1 MTYAKSPFPSLMMK
15 SLSLKGLALL
25 HPFHSHSLVC
35 SLEVTLFKFSPPP
48 QQTHIFLAIF
58 QAMSTSRTS
67 DVSLKGYQSKPTQ
80 MNLSLLQ
87 RNASTSGERRGR
99 GKQAEPG
106 RFLGVRRRPWGR
118 YAAEIRN
125 PLTKERHW
133 LGTFDTAEE
142 AALAYDRAAL
152 SMKGC
157 QARTNFVY
165 SKDTNIFHNALTP
178 FNSQPLLP
186 PSHNTHNNMQL
197 TNQTTLSH
205 LPTFTSHVENPSS
218 DLYADSETAFGS
230 PQDDNFFFS
239 TQSNS
244 GYLECIVPGN
254 CFKKSN
260 ASASGRDLEVGHVNS
275 NSMQIQPHFDTT
287 QEAFNMQATVAPDY
301 ADFSCPTDL
310 GKGLW
315 DNHQSWDC
323 SSNELAAMFKN
334 PSRVVEEGC
343 MDALHPFTDSSN
355 YELITQVV
363 SSTTYSPSVPP
374 FGNVGSA
381 YSPF

>member
-1 MTYAKSPFPSLMMK
+1 
-15 SLSLKGLALL
+15 
-25 HPFHSHSLVC
+25 
-35 SLEVTLFKFSPPP
+35 
-48 QQTHIFLAIF
+48 
-58 QAMSTSRTS
+58 MSTSRTS
-67 DVSLKGYQSKPTQ
+67 DVSLKGYESNPTQ

-87 RNASTSGERRGR
+87 RNTSTSGEKRGR

-178 FNSQPLLP
+178 LNAQPLLP
-186 PSHNTHNNMQL
+186 PSHNTHNIQL
-197 TNQTTLSH
+197 TNQSSLSH
-205 LPTFTSHVENPSS
+205 LATFTSHIQNPS
-218 DLYADSETAFGS
+218 DLHADTALGS

-239 TQSNS
+239 SESNS

-260 ASASGRDLEVGHVNS
+260 ASASGREPEVGHVNS
-275 NSMQIQPHFDTT
+275 NSMQVQPHFDTSE
-287 QEAFNMQATVAPDY
+287 EALNMQATVALSY
-301 ADFSCPTDL
+301 ADFSFPSDL

-334 PSRVVEEGC
+334 PSRIVEEGC
-343 MDALHPFTDSSN
+343 MDALRPFTDSSN
-355 YELITQVV
+355 YGLMSQVV

-374 FGNVGSA
+374 FGNVGSG

>member
-1 MTYAKSPFPSLMMK
+1 
-15 SLSLKGLALL
+15 
-25 HPFHSHSLVC
+25 
-35 SLEVTLFKFSPPP
+35 
-48 QQTHIFLAIF
+48 
-58 QAMSTSRTS
+58 MSTSRTS
-67 DVSLKGYQSKPTQ
+67 DVSLKGYESSQTQ

-87 RNASTSGERRGR
+87 RNTSTSGERRGR

-165 SKDTNIFHNALTP
+165 SKDTNIFQNALTP
-178 FNSQPLLP
+178 LNAQPLLP
-186 PSHNTHNNMQL
+186 PSHNTHNIQP
-197 TNQTTLSH
+197 TNQGGLSH
-205 LPTFTSHVENPSS
+205 LGTFTSHIENPS
-218 DLYADSETAFGS
+218 DLYHDTSYGS
-230 PQDDNFFFS
+230 PQDDIFFFS
-239 TQSNS
+239 SESNS

-260 ASASGRDLEVGHVNS
+260 DSASGRDLKVGHVNS
-275 NSMQIQPHFDTT
+275 NSMQVQPHFDTT
-287 QEAFNMQATVAPDY
+287 QEALNMQTTVAPLY
-301 ADFSCPTDL
+301 ADFSCPSEL
-310 GKGLW
+310 GKGSW
-315 DNHQSWDC
+315 DNHQSWDY

-334 PSRVVEEGC
+334 PSTVVEEGC
-343 MDALHPFTDSSN
+343 MDALHPFTDSSS
-355 YELITQVV
+355 YGLMTPVV
-363 SSTTYSPSVPP
+363 SSTTYSPSCPP
-374 FGNVGSA
+374 FGNVGSG

>member
-1 MTYAKSPFPSLMMK
+1 
-15 SLSLKGLALL
+15 
-25 HPFHSHSLVC
+25 
-35 SLEVTLFKFSPPP
+35 
-48 QQTHIFLAIF
+48 
-58 QAMSTSRTS
+58 MSTSRTS
-67 DVSLKGYQSKPTQ
+67 NVSSLKGYESNPTQ
-80 MNLSLLQ
+80 MNLCVLQ
-87 RNASTSGERRGR
+87 RNTSSSGERRGR
-99 GKQAEPG
+99 GKQTEPG

-157 QARTNFVY
+157 QAKTNFVY
-165 SKDTNIFHNALTP
+165 SKDTNVFNNAHTP

-186 PSHNTHNNMQL
+186 LPPSHNTH
-197 TNQTTLSH
+197 TNQTTISH
-205 LPTFTSHVENPSS
+205 VPTFTSHIENPS
-218 DLYADSETAFGS
+218 DLYADTCFGS

-239 TQSNS
+239 TDSNS
-244 GYLECIVPGN
+244 GYLQCIVPGN

-260 ASASGRDLEVGHVNS
+260 ASASGRDLGDVNS
-275 NSMQIQPHFDTT
+275 NSMQVQPHFDTT
-287 QEAFNMQATVAPDY
+287 QEAFNMQATVAANY

-310 GKGLW
+310 GEGLW
-315 DNHQSWDC
+315 DNHQSWDF

-343 MDALHPFTDSSN
+343 MNALRPFTDSSN
-355 YELITQVV
+355 YELMTQVV

-374 FGNVGSA
+374 FGNVG
-381 YSPF
+381 F